1 MGNFR
6 KIHTIPQTAFQDSED
21 SGGGPLNWKSEG
33 MGETYDWNSECMK
46 WGVRSGIS
54 TGDRQECIP

>member
-33 MGETYDWNSECMK
+33 MGENL
-46 WGVRSGIS
+46 
-54 TGDRQECIP
+54 